1 MLTCRPGWDSLTEA
15 VPPRFPKEGVS
26 VRRWSIVFA
35 IVLVVFLTGMVG
47 TILWLQRDLP
57 SPSLLETME
66 PALGT
71 TVYAHDG
78 RVVHEFFRENRV
90 LVRLDDL
97 DSSYVVDAILAAED
111 QRFREHW
118 GVDVFGIIRATIT
131 NVRAGRVV
139 QGAST
144 ITQQL
149 ARNLFL
155 TQEVSLTRKV
165 REALLALRIERT
177 FTKDRILEL
186 YLNQIYFGDGM
197 YGVQA
202 AAEYLFDKDASEL
215 SLEEAAL
222 IAGVIQSPQG
232 YAPRRHE
239 ERALRRRST
248 VLSMMA
254 MSGAVTREEAAR
266 ADTTGLGIV
275 EHEEVVELGAY
286 FIEHVRREI
295 IDRYGAEAL
304 YSGGL
309 RIYTTIDLDLQQV
322 AEQQVEER
330 LTALEVEAGFPVKRG
345 EIFDADS
352 LAFIPY
358 VQGALLALDVRTGGI
373 LAMVGG
379 RDFKDSPFNRV
390 TQAPRQPGSGF
401 KPFLYTAAIDNGFSP
416 ADTILDAPLLVP
428 AAGTPITFRD
438 IDPDYEEPTDWW
450 PVNYARD
457 FQGVVRLRY
466 ALKKSINLAAVRL
479 GMQVGPQTVADY
491 ASRMGISTPLYPVY
505 SLPLGSAEVTLWDM
519 VKAYSVLANQGVRLE
534 PYGIE
539 RVEDR
544 SGRILEEHSR
554 LSQAVLAP
562 ETAYVVTNM
571 MESVMTDGT
580 GWGARARGFQHPAAG
595 KTGTTNDYADA
606 WFIGFTP
613 KIVCGVWT
621 GYDERKTLGPRMSG
635 ARVALP
641 IWTEFMKAAHV
652 GVAREPFPRPPGVT
666 TRLICSRTGLLATE
680 DCPDVLNE
688 VFVQGSEPVR
698 HCGMHSIP
706 ERPPALRGGTLHF

>member
-1 MLTCRPGWDSLTEA
+1 M
-15 VPPRFPKEGVS
+15 
-26 VRRWSIVFA
+26 RRWSLVFGV
-35 IVLVVFLTGMVG
+35 VLAAVLIGMVG
-47 TILWLQRDLP
+47 AILWLQRDLP
-57 SPSLLETME
+57 SPSLLETIE

-97 DSSYVVDAILAAED
+97 ESSHVVDAILAAED
-111 QRFREHW
+111 QRFRAHW
-118 GVDVFGIIRATIT
+118 GVDIFGIIRAAKT

-155 TQEVSLTRKV
+155 TPEVSLARKV
-165 REALLALRIERT
+165 QEALLALRIERT

-202 AAEYLFDKDASEL
+202 AAEYLFDKDAADL
-215 SLEEAAL
+215 NLQEAAL
-222 IAGVIQSPQG
+222 VAGVIQSPQG

-239 ERALRRRST
+239 ERALRRRSI
-248 VLSMMA
+248 VLSMMVT
-254 MSGAVTREEAAR
+254 SGVITAEEAAT
-266 ADTTGLGIV
+266 ADTTSLGIV
-275 EHEEVVELGAY
+275 ELEDEIKLGGY
-286 FIEHVRREI
+286 FIEHVRREV

-309 RIYTTIDLDLQQV
+309 RIYTTLDLDLQAV
-322 AEQQVEER
+322 AEEQLETQ
-330 LTALEVEAGFPVKRG
+330 LASLEVEAGFPVKRG
-345 EIFDADS
+345 DAFNADS
-352 LAFIPY
+352 LDFIPY
-358 VQGALLALDVRTGGI
+358 VQGALLALDVGSGGI

-438 IDPDYEEPTDWW
+438 IDPDYEEATDWW

-457 FQGVVRLRY
+457 FAGVVRLRY

-479 GMQVGPQTVADY
+479 GMLVGPRTVADY
-491 ASRMGISTPLYPVY
+491 AERMGITTPLYPVY

-519 VKAYSVLANQGVRLE
+519 VKAYGVLANQGVRLE
-534 PYGIE
+534 PYAIE
-539 RVEDR
+539 RIEDR
-544 SGRILEEHSR
+544 SGRVLEEHTR

-571 MESVMTDGT
+571 MESVLSSGT

-606 WFIGFTP
+606 WFIGFSP
-613 KIVCGVWT
+613 HVVCGVWT

-652 GVAREPFPRPPGVT
+652 GIPRDPFPTPPGIT
-666 TRLICSRTGLLATE
+666 TRRICSRTGLLATE
-680 DCPDVLNE
+680 NCPDILTE
-688 VFVQGSEPVR
+688 VFAQGSEPIR
-698 HCGMHSIP
+698 HCQLHSIS
-706 ERPPALRGGTLHF
+706 ERPPALRGGTFRF

>member
-1 MLTCRPGWDSLTEA
+1 MKKW
-15 VPPRFPKEGVS
+15 
-26 VRRWSIVFA
+26 
-35 IVLVVFLTGMVG
+35 LVVFGSVVAAALITMVG
-47 TILWLQRDLP
+47 TILWLQRDIP
-57 SPSLLETME
+57 SPSLLETIE

-71 TVYAHDG
+71 TVYARDG

-90 LVRLDDL
+90 LVSLEDL
-97 DSSYVVDAILAAED
+97 EDSYVLDAILAAED
-111 QRFREHW
+111 QRFHAHW
-118 GVDVFGIIRATIT
+118 GVDIFGIIRAAVT
-131 NVRAGRVV
+131 NLQAGRVV

-155 TQEVSLTRKV
+155 TQEVSLTRKI
-165 REALLALRIERT
+165 REALLALRIEQT

-202 AAEYLFDKDASEL
+202 AADYLFGKDASEL
-215 SLEEAAL
+215 ELHEAAL
-222 IAGVIQSPQG
+222 VAGVIQSPQG

-239 ERALRRRST
+239 ERALRRRSI
-248 VLSMMA
+248 VLSMMVT
-254 MSGAVTREEAAR
+254 SGAISREEAAA
-266 ADTTGLGIV
+266 ADTTDLGIV
-275 EHEEVVELGAY
+275 EHEEEVKLGAY
-286 FIEHVRREI
+286 FIEHIRREV

-309 RIYTTIDLDLQQV
+309 RIYSTLDLDLQEV
-322 AEQQVEER
+322 AEVQVEER
-330 LTALEVEAGFPVKRG
+330 MSSLEHEAGFPVKRG
-345 EIFDADS
+345 DEFDADS
-352 LAFIPY
+352 LDFIPY
-358 VQGALLALDVRTGGI
+358 VQGALLALDVGSGGI

-428 AAGTPITFRD
+428 AAGTPITFREV
-438 IDPDYEEPTDWW
+438 DPDYEEATDWW

-457 FQGVVRLRY
+457 FEGVVRLRY

-479 GMQVGPQTVADY
+479 GMQVGPATVADY
-491 ASRMGISTPLYPVY
+491 AGRMGISTTLYPVY

-539 RVEDR
+539 RIEDR
-544 SGRILEEHSR
+544 TGRILEEHSR

-571 MESVMTDGT
+571 MESVISSGT

-613 KIVCGVWT
+613 KVVCGVWT

-680 DCPDVLNE
+680 DCPDVISE
-688 VFVQGSEPVR
+688 VFVQGTEPVR
-698 HCGMHSIP
+698 HCQLHSIP
-706 ERPPALRGGTLHF
+706 ERPPALRRGTLRF